1 MINGRAE
8 GVNHSLIANFR
19 RKKVGR
25 GAGSARKRRCAYAR
39 LLVRI
44 PRSVRAL
51 RKDAGSDHN

>member
-25 GAGSARKRRCAYAR
+25 GAESARKKVRVCAPARADPAQRPSPAERC
-39 LLVRI
+39 
-44 PRSVRAL
+44 
-51 RKDAGSDHN
+51 GE